1 MPTAVTMARKVL
13 GLPPEPEPEPT
24 ETPPKP
30 AAETG
35 FQISR
40 SRGRRTSTLTRWGV
54 RVLVGLL
61 LWAGV
66 NQVVVKPLAGAF
78 GGDTTP
84 PAAVVQTVD
93 PDQAKLAAARFTG
106 DYLHYTGTPTN
117 PDVLRQDLVPTAD
130 PGRMAFTGAGTITP
144 DLVIP
149 GAVTTVDPTH
159 ATVAV
164 LAHVLIGHT
173 AAAWLPLL
181 IPVAQAGVQ
190 VLVDVPGPIFSPDRS
205 DHPAA
210 AGDDDPTTTE
220 ATRTWAKTF
229 FTGYAASSTSA
240 SYLTAPGF
248 DLQGLHGVVTAAEIT
263 TWKLTAP
270 GPDGSRIG
278 TARVGWRFVGD
289 DLATIQTYS
298 VTVRA
303 ADSRWFA
310 TTLGTSTSN

>member
-1 MPTAVTMARKVL
+1 MPTAVKMARKVL
-13 GLPPEPEPEPT
+13 GRSPAAGSEPT
-24 ETPPKP
+24 EAPQME
-30 AAETG
+30 AG
-35 FQISR
+35 FRISR
-40 SRGRRTSTLTRWGV
+40 SRGTRSSTITRWGV
-54 RVLVGLL
+54 RALVLVLL
-61 LWAGV
+61 YAGV
-66 NQVVVKPLAGAF
+66 NQVLVKPLAGVF
-78 GGDTTP
+78 GGDAAP
-84 PAAVVQTVD
+84 PAPVVQRVD
-93 PDQAKLAAARFTG
+93 PDQARLAAARFTG
-106 DYLHYTGTPTN
+106 DYLSYTGTPTE
-117 PDVLRQDLVPTAD
+117 PTALRQDLVPTAD
-130 PGRMAFTGAGTITP
+130 PTRMAFTGAGTITA

-149 GAVTTVDPTH
+149 GAVTSIDPTH

-164 LAHVLIGHT
+164 LAHVLLGHT
-173 AAAWLPLL
+173 GAAWLPLL
-181 IPVAQAGVQ
+181 IPVAQSGVQ
-190 VLVDVPGPIFSPDRS
+190 VLVDVPGPIFTPDPS

-278 TARVGWRFVGD
+278 TARVGWRFAGD

>member
-1 MPTAVTMARKVL
+1 MPTAATMARKVL
-13 GLPPEPEPEPT
+13 GRSPAAEPEPT
-24 ETPPKP
+24 EAPQT
-30 AAETG
+30 ETG

-40 SRGRRTSTLTRWGV
+40 SRGTRSSTITRWGV
-54 RVLVGLL
+54 RALVLVLL
-61 LWAGV
+61 YAGV
-66 NQVVVKPLAGAF
+66 NQVLVKPLAGVF
-78 GGDTTP
+78 GGDAAP
-84 PAAVVQTVD
+84 PAPVVQRVD
-93 PDQAKLAAARFTG
+93 PDQARLAAARFTG
-106 DYLHYTGTPTN
+106 DYLSYTGTPTE
-117 PDVLRQDLVPTAD
+117 PTALRQDLVPTAD
-130 PGRMAFTGAGTITP
+130 PTRMAFTGAGTITA

-149 GAVTTVDPTH
+149 GAVTSIDPTH

-164 LAHVLIGHT
+164 LAHVLLGHT

-181 IPVAQAGVQ
+181 IPVAQSGVQ

-248 DLQGLHGVVTAAEIT
+248 DLQGLHGVVTAADLT
-263 TWKLTAP
+263 SWKLTAP
-270 GPDGSRIG
+270 GPDGTRSG
-278 TARVGWRFVGD
+278 TARVTWQLVGD
-289 DLATIQTYS
+289 DLATLQTYS
-298 VTVRA
+298 VTVRT

-310 TTLGTSTSN
+310 TTLGTSTAT

>member
-1 MPTAVTMARKVL
+1 MPTAVKMARKVL
-13 GLPPEPEPEPT
+13 GLSPAAEPEPT
-24 ETPPKP
+24 EAPQT
-30 AAETG
+30 ETG

-40 SRGRRTSTLTRWGV
+40 SRGTRSSTITRWGV
-54 RVLVGLL
+54 RALVLVLL
-61 LWAGV
+61 YAGV
-66 NQVVVKPLAGAF
+66 NQVLVKPLTGVF
-78 GGDTTP
+78 GGDAAP
-84 PAAVVQTVD
+84 PAPVVQRVD
-93 PDQAKLAAARFTG
+93 PDQARLAAARFTG

-130 PGRMAFTGAGTITP
+130 PTRMAFTGAGTITA

-149 GAVTTVDPTH
+149 GAVTSIDPTH

-164 LAHVLIGHT
+164 LAHVLLGHT
-173 AAAWLPLL
+173 GAAWLPLL
-181 IPVAQAGVQ
+181 IPVAQSGVQ

-248 DLQGLHGVVTAAEIT
+248 DLQGLHGVVTAADLT
-263 TWKLTAP
+263 SWKLTAP
-270 GPDGSRIG
+270 GPDGTRSG
-278 TARVGWRFVGD
+278 TARVTWQLVGD
-289 DLATIQTYS
+289 DLATLQTYS
-298 VTVRA
+298 VTVRT

-310 TTLGTSTSN
+310 TTLGTSAAN